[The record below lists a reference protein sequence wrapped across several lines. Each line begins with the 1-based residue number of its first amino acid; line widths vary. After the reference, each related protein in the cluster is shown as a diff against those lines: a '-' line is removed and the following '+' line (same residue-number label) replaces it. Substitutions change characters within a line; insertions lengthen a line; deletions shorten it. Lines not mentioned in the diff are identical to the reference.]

1 MGKIR
6 LAALVAA
13 LSLALSGCM
22 MKTVDEMYRLPKR
35 SEDDNNLQAA
45 IDGVMSGLEYSA
57 PIQGDNQQTVQMA
70 DLNGD
75 GRQEALVFAKGTD
88 DRPLKIFVFTK
99 QDGNYVNTGA
109 IQTAGTTFEQVEYVD
124 IDDAPGLELVV
135 GRQVG
140 NEVLHSLSVYSFG
153 AGQADTILTA
163 GYTRYIT
170 ADLDNDQRRELVVL
184 RPGAD
189 TGNGVAEM
197 YDYHRGVMERDTE
210 AAMSVPVES
219 MKRLTSGGMYGNV
232 QGVFAAS
239 VYDEDTIITDV
250 FAVVEGRFTNVSLS
264 SESATSVK
272 TIRNYYVY
280 GDDIDNDGLV
290 EIPAQVYP
298 DTQTLSRQDL
308 LRWYNLTPRG
318 EEVDKAY
325 TFHNYVEHWYMALEE
340 DWMRQLHVTRGNGVG
355 QTQGYVFSL
364 EDKAIFTVYAF
375 TGDDREQAAQSD
387 GRFILNRTDEVVY
400 AAALT
405 QTGRSQGLS
414 EETLIDRLNSIR
426 EDWRT
431 GEM

>member
-184 RPGAD
+184 RPGGRHRQRGGGDVRLSPGRDGAGYRGGHVRPGGVHETAD
-189 TGNGVAEM
+189 L
-197 YDYHRGVMERDTE
+197 R
-210 AAMSVPVES
+210 
-219 MKRLTSGGMYGNV
+219 GNV
-232 QGVFAAS
+232 RQRPGGVC
-239 VYDEDTIITDV
+239 
-250 FAVVEGRFTNVSLS
+250 
-264 SESATSVK
+264 
-272 TIRNYYVY
+272 
-280 GDDIDNDGLV
+280 
-290 EIPAQVYP
+290 
-298 DTQTLSRQDL
+298 RQR
-308 LRWYNLTPRG
+308 LR
-318 EEVDKAY
+318 
-325 TFHNYVEHWYMALEE
+325 
-340 DWMRQLHVTRGNGVG
+340 
-355 QTQGYVFSL
+355 
-364 EDKAIFTVYAF
+364 
-375 TGDDREQAAQSD
+375 
-387 GRFILNRTDEVVY
+387 
-400 AAALT
+400 
-405 QTGRSQGLS
+405 
-414 EETLIDRLNSIR
+414 
-426 EDWRT
+426 
-431 GEM
+431 